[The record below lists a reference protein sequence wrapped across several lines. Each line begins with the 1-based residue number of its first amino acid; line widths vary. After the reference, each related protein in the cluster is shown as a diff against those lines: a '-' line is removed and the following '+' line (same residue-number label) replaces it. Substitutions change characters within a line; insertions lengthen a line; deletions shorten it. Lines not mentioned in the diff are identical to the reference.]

1 MATIVTR
8 SGKGS
13 ALTFVE
19 ADANFTNLNTDKIEL
34 TNISVGT
41 EAAATGDGAIAYNN
55 TTGVI
60 TYTPPTAAGIGALV
74 AADAVLAGDLDV
86 NDGIITNGVTDGNVT
101 VQTNGSGKLVVDS
114 DLLIKDGFIIT
125 SETDSDI
132 SIQIDGTGKVVFDGD
147 IKLLDGFLIT
157 SETDSD
163 VIIEPDGG
171 SIFLNGAVKELVDE
185 QTTGGTVAPAA
196 TDGTI
201 QMITLNASLTINEFT
216 DPVTGQTITLY
227 IDGTGGSYTLT
238 LGANILTPGGTLTLT
253 DGGVDVVT
261 ITCLDD
267 ATPVYIAT
275 AVNDFQ

>member
-74 AADAVLAGDLDV
+74 ASDAVLAGDLDV

-171 SIFLNGAVKELVDE
+171 SIFLNGAVKELVAE

-201 QMITLNASLTINEFT
+201 QMITLDDNLTINAFT

-227 IDGTGGSYTLT
+227 LDGTGGSYTLT
-238 LGANILTPGGTLTLT
+238 LGANILTPGGTLALT